1 MTNKELATV
10 LFEMAAYYE
19 MVGVAFKPRAYERA
33 AIQLTEIDIEVAD
46 IYRTEGLK
54 GLNQIPNIGKS
65 IAEHIENL
73 LKKGTF
79 VDYEKFKKE
88 IPVNI
93 SELIQVEG
101 IGPKTIL
108 ELWKK
113 LKIRDLN
120 DLEAAAKA
128 GKIRTLSGFGEKS
141 EQKIL
146 KSLEFLRKAGG
157 RQLLG
162 YVLPDVRNFEK
173 AVRGLP
179 DVKEAV
185 VTGSVRRRKETIG
198 DIDIVVVSSK
208 PDAVMRSF
216 LKLPGVKHVSGSG
229 STKTSV
235 KLLND
240 LQVDLRVVPEESLGA
255 ALIYF
260 TGSKDHCIALREIAI
275 KKELKLNEYGLYKGK
290 QRIAGKTEE
299 EVYKALGLQ
308 HIEPEMR
315 EDCGEIKLARAKKL
329 PQLIGYNQL
338 KGDLQIQTT
347 WTDGEHTMEE
357 MALAAEKAGLEY
369 IVITD
374 HTQSLAMM
382 GSDEMKLKKQ
392 MKEIDRLNEK
402 LRRENH
408 SITVLKG
415 AEVNIMKDG
424 TLDMPD
430 EVLAELDVVGA
441 AVHSFFTLSR
451 DEQTARVLKAMQNP
465 NVDILFH
472 PTSRLLL
479 RRNPIEVNLEAV
491 IECAIQTGTV
501 LEVDSH
507 IDRLDLR
514 DEWIRRSIQAGA
526 KLSIDSDAH
535 ATSHFR
541 FLELGIAQARRG
553 WATAQDIV
561 NTRPMDEFLGLLKK
575 GSSKKRKKS

>member
-1 MTNKELATV
+1 MTNKEISQI

-19 MVGVAFKPRAYERA
+19 MIGVDFKPRAYERA
-33 AIQLTEIDIEVAD
+33 ATQLSEIETEVSDV
-46 IYRTEGLK
+46 YRTDGSKGLK
-54 GLNQIPNIGKS
+54 NIPNVGKS

-73 LKKGTF
+73 ITKGTF
-79 VDYEKFKKE
+79 ADYEKFKKE

-93 SELIQVEG
+93 SELMRIEG

-108 ELWKK
+108 DLWKK
-113 LKIRDLN
+113 LKVRDLN
-120 DLEAAAKA
+120 DLEIAAKA
-128 GKIRTLSGFGEKS
+128 GKIRTLPRFGEKS

-157 RQLLG
+157 RQLIG
-162 YVLPDVRNFEK
+162 YVLPDVRQFEK
-173 AVRGLP
+173 SVRALP
-179 DVKEAV
+179 EVKDAII
-185 VTGSVRRRKETIG
+185 TGSIRRRKETIG
-198 DIDIVVVSSK
+198 DIDIVVVSTQPEK
-208 PDAVMRSF
+208 VMNSF
-216 LKLPGVKHVSGSG
+216 VKLPGVNHVSGSG
-229 STKTSV
+229 TTKTSV
-235 KLLND
+235 KLLNN
-240 LQVDLRVVPEESLGA
+240 LNVDLRVIPEESLGA
-255 ALIYF
+255 ALVYF

-290 QRIAGKTEE
+290 RRIAGKTEQE
-299 EVYKALGLQ
+299 IYKALGLQ
-308 HIEPEMR
+308 YIEPEMR
-315 EDCGEIKLARAKKL
+315 ENSGEIKLARDKKL
-329 PQLIGYNQL
+329 PQLIGYNDL
-338 KGDLQIQTT
+338 KGDLQIQTN
-347 WTDGEHTMEE
+347 WTDGENTMEE

-402 LRRENH
+402 LRKENH
-408 SITVLKG
+408 TIKVLKG

-424 TLDMPD
+424 SLDMPD
-430 EVLAELDVVGA
+430 EILEELDVVGA

-451 DEQTARVLKAMQNP
+451 EEQTARVLKAMQNP

-472 PTSRLLL
+472 PTSRLVLK
-479 RRNPIEVNLEAV
+479 RNAIELDIDAV
-491 IECAIQTGTV
+491 IDCAKKTGTV

-514 DEWIRRSIQAGA
+514 DELIRRSVQAGV

-535 ATSHFR
+535 SVSHFR

-553 WATAQDIV
+553 WATSKDVV
-561 NTRPMDEFLGLLKK
+561 NTRPLEEFLALLKQ